1 MVPWNT
7 NINDKHVVSI
17 ASNTNTKSNQQ
28 FFSVTELADPELS
41 NLHDFF
47 FKKKKLNSA
56 KSR

>member
-47 FKKKKLNSA
+47 LKKKLNSA